1 MSVEVLVLPLHEPA
15 KPPFL
20 FPAAMRHGLPNRPAM
35 HHAQQAEPEFV
46 EFANHNFLLNND
58 AEDVGD
64 FGGEFDVI
72 AQIPFRLRAVV
83 LPQFREGFAIAVFRA
98 DAKMLGN

>member
-15 KPPFL
+15 KPALF
-20 FPAAMRHGLPNRPAM
+20 FPAAMRHCLPNRPAM
-35 HHAQQAEPEFV
+35 HNAQHPEPMLV

-58 AEDVGD
+58 AEGVGD

-72 AQIPFRLRAVV
+72 AQIRFRLFAVA
-83 LPQFREGFAIAVFRA
+83 LPQFREGFAIAILGTH
-98 DAKMLGN
+98 AKMLGN